1 MERDALLQLG
11 MPYPLQGHMGPVIDM
26 GALEEQKAAQPGEE
40 LIIRLET
47 ISEKGLAEGHSLQV
61 RWWQLS
67 MHCLPCYR
75 RA

>member
-1 MERDALLQLG
+1 MEHDAALQLG
-11 MPYPLQGHMGPVIDM
+11 MSYPPQGHIGPVIDL
-26 GALEEQKAAQPGEE
+26 GALEEQKAVQPGEE

-61 RWWQLS
+61 RGSQLS
-67 MHCLPCYR
+67 TQCLPCCR